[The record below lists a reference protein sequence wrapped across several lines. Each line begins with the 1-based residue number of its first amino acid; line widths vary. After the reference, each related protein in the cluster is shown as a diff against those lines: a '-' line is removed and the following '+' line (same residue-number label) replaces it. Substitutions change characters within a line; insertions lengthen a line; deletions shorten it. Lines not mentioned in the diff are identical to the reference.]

1 MRKLVI
7 DKRQI
12 WIEVA
17 CQTSGMDKLKA
28 TGASMNNFTS
38 RIIDVSMNNK
48 KLRITTKRVNEVL
61 VESGAWY
68 TRVSMAQVA
77 YAATQQ
83 RQIYWANKLSMKNH
97 QLGLA
102 LRRTGFFIGEDN
114 KLYDDNRQE
123 VTNLTNAQSRLIA
136 STKKFRM
143 ELLSVMFFGMA
154 VGRMFAAMTKG
165 ATEASGAND
174 VWGVIT
180 MLVGLPAAMVMTDA
194 LLGLMG
200 VYDSMPGFVQT
211 AISWT
216 AYLGQALGNG
226 LMAVGM
232 FGLGFEGLTQLF
244 PKWGRAVEVAGGLM
258 PWLSAKLAPVGLA
271 FKAAAVWVWGYAVAL
286 WNAAAAGWAA
296 IAPFAPIIAI
306 VILAAAGIAL
316 MIKNWDGMIKGFQIW
331 GRSLLTPIKY
341 FNMLLDA
348 IREMGGLLEAIK
360 VFFSP
365 IAELFG
371 AKKYVPKGPKI
382 TAMQAGGI
390 VTRPTAALLG
400 ERGPEAVIPLRGGGL
415 GGTVFS
421 PTININNPVVRSEAD
436 IRNIGRQISDILY
449 IELRRLGIR

>member
-1 MRKLVI
+1 MVI
-7 DKRQI
+7 DRRQI
-12 WIEVA
+12 WVEVVF
-17 CQTSGMDKLKA
+17 QTSGMDKLKA

-38 RIIDVSMNNK
+38 RILDVSMNNK
-48 KLRITTKRVNEVL
+48 KLGITTKRVNEVL
-61 VESGAWY
+61 AESRSWY
-68 TRVSMAQVA
+68 SRVSMAQVA

-136 STKKFRM
+136 STKRFRM

-180 MLVGLPAAMVMTDA
+180 MLVGLPAAMVFTDA

-216 AYLGQALGNG
+216 AYLGKALGNG
-226 LMAVGM
+226 LMAVGI

-258 PWLSAKLAPVGLA
+258 PWLGAQWGNLGLA
-271 FKAAAVWVWGYAVAL
+271 IKAAGAWIWIGVTELWAL
-286 WNAAAAGWAA
+286 ATAGWAA
-296 IAPFAPIIAI
+296 VAPWLPFIAI
-306 VILAAAGIAL
+306 AVLVAAGIAL
-316 MIKNWDGMIKGFQIW
+316 IVKNWKVFQIM
-331 GRSLLTPIKY
+331 GRALLSPIKY

-348 IREMGGLLEAIK
+348 IKEMGGWLEALK
-360 VFFSP
+360 LFFSP

-371 AKKYVPKGPKI
+371 AKKYVPKGFRPGLA
-382 TAMQAGGI
+382 TMQAGGL
-390 VTRPTAALLG
+390 VTRPTTALLG
-400 ERGPEAVIPLRGGGL
+400 ERGPEAVIPLREGL
-415 GGTVFS
+415 PGTVFS